1 MNSILTEETETIEIL
16 CPYGDLFIYYFE
28 GILTVNEKFFG
39 SDYLGNWEEDGFSFL
54 FFSIKATEVV
64 EKIQSMQP
72 ELVFIDEY
80 NMTYDEWLGEK
91 LTSQNIGNFTVSPT
105 WDIPDKMF
113 LPNFG
118 ALHIILDPG
127 VVFGTGTHPTT
138 HDCLDMI
145 EMAFKKNVVKSVLD
159 LGTGTGLLA
168 LAAAKYKCKKILAV
182 DFNYLAVK
190 TTLNNIRLNSFGDQI
205 IAAQGLAQD
214 FVNMPG
220 DLLIAN
226 IHYDVMKDVI
236 ASPGF
241 LEKKLFILS
250 GLLCSQ
256 AKIVEEVLNN
266 LPVEII
272 EKRSRN
278 GVWFTFYGRIF

>member
-1 MNSILTEETETIEIL
+1 MGGVVKANTETIEAV

-28 GILTVNEKFFG
+28 GRVNLDEKTFG

-54 FFSIKATEVV
+54 FFAGKASDVINN
-64 EKIQSMQP
+64 IQTLQP
-72 ELVFIDEY
+72 DLVLIDEY
-80 NMTYDEWLGEK
+80 TMTYDEWLGEK
-91 LTSQNIGNFTVSPT
+91 LTTQNIGNFIVSPP
-105 WDIPDKMF
+105 WDMPDKMF

-138 HDCLDMI
+138 HDCLDLI
-145 EMAFKKNVVKSVLD
+145 ETAFKTNSVESVLD

-168 LAAAKYKCKKILAV
+168 LAAAKYKSRRILAV

-190 TTLNNIRLNSFGDQI
+190 TTLKNIRLNDYSESI
-205 IAAQGLAQD
+205 LAVQGLAQD
-214 FVNMPG
+214 FVDTPF

-236 ASPGF
+236 ALPGF
-241 LEKKLFILS
+241 LKKKLFILS
-250 GLLCSQ
+250 GLLSSQ
-256 AKIVEEVLNN
+256 AVIVEDFLKT
-266 LPVEII
+266 LPVEVI

-278 GVWFTFYGRIF
+278 GVWFTFYGKVL